1 MNTLTIPTKRLCEN
15 ALVPQN
21 AYKGDAGYDL
31 CATQDITLKPFE
43 RGLIPTGLAVQIPEG
58 YAGFVLPRSGLA
70 LKQGLSLVNAPGLID
85 SNYRGELKAIAINL
99 DPQNNIEI
107 HIGDRIA
114 QLVIM
119 KVEAI
124 HFNEVDDLE
133 HSDRGEGGFGS
144 SGVFPQHLKHIN
156 SSIHHRPKLY
166 IEPPYEFL
174 SP

>member
-1 MNTLTIPTKRLCEN
+1 MNTLTIPTKRLCEH

-31 CATQDITLKPFE
+31 CATQDIT
-43 RGLIPTGLAVQIPEG
+43 I
-58 YAGFVLPRSGLA
+58 A
-70 LKQGLSLVNAPGLID
+70 L
-85 SNYRGELKAIAINL
+85 NL

-114 QLVIM
+114 QLVII

-144 SGVFPQHLKHIN
+144 SGVSH
-156 SSIHHRPKLY
+156 SI
-166 IEPPYEFL
+166 
-174 SP
+174 

>member
-1 MNTLTIPTKRLCEN
+1 MNTLTIPTKKLCEH

-31 CATQDITLKPFE
+31 CATKDITLKLRTRSYPYWFGCTNP
-43 RGLIPTGLAVQIPEG
+43 RWICRVL
-58 YAGFVLPRSGLA
+58 LPRSGLA

-144 SGVFPQHLKHIN
+144 SGV
-156 SSIHHRPKLY
+156 SYSI
-166 IEPPYEFL
+166 
-174 SP
+174 